1 MQSAPKTSLRGVS
14 AALGSA
20 FFLGLAPVFGRQAIL
35 LGVPPLA
42 VVAIRTTLAALLLL
56 GVMLVLFR
64 RYLYIYPAGLLGC
77 LLAGVI
83 NGAGSLFYY
92 FALSRINA
100 SLGQLLYSLYPLFL
114 MIWLSLDK
122 QPPSRLTIFRL
133 ILIIPAIFL
142 LIQGNHASGSAPVDL
157 VGVAAM
163 LVASILYALHLP
175 FNQRVLYDMPP
186 QTVTLYTL
194 LAMSAVVIPVSLFA
208 KELGLMG
215 VPIESGSP
223 ALLADS
229 LSHIGAPL
237 LGLTL
242 VTFISRLMLFT
253 GVKHLGGMQTA
264 LLGLGEL
271 LVTLIFAHFW
281 LGEQF
286 NTLQWLGAALLVIS
300 LALVALESPD
310 LRKSS
315 PGGFLSWLRP
325 SGQTVSSLTD
335 TYYPHE

>member
-1 MQSAPKTSLRGVS
+1 MSSASKTSLRGVS

-56 GVMLVLFR
+56 GVMAIFFR

-83 NGAGSLFYY
+83 NGIGSLFYY
-92 FALSRINA
+92 FALGRINA

-122 QPPSRLTIFRL
+122 QAPSRLTIFRL
-133 ILIIPAIFL
+133 FLVIPAIL
-142 LIQGNHASGSAPVDL
+142 LLVQGNHINGAGPVDL

-163 LVASILYALHLP
+163 LTASILYALHLP

-194 LAMSAVVIPVSLFA
+194 LAMSAVTIPPFLLVKGNGLLSLPVQT
-208 KELGLMG
+208 GT
-215 VPIESGSP
+215 P
-223 ALLADS
+223 ALLAAS
-229 LSHIGAPL
+229 LAQISLPL

-271 LVTLIFAHFW
+271 LVTLVFAHFW
-281 LGEQF
+281 LGERF
-286 NTLQWLGAALLVIS
+286 NNLQWLGALLLVVS
-300 LALVALESPD
+300 LALVALESPEV
-310 LRKSS
+310 RKPTS
-315 PGGFLSWLRP
+315 GGFLSWLRP

-335 TYYPHE
+335 TYNPHE